1 MNDLRVAMLSP
12 STVYKLFAIGMLT
25 FFLPVSILA
34 GILASLNLITLT
46 WNEQT
51 ITGLRALVAAPVMG
65 LVVALILTAVQG
77 SMVAF
82 GLWLYSKVRPL
93 TIHYFPV
100 ADRPAAAGTAA

>member
-1 MNDLRVAMLSP
+1 MPHVRVMLR
-12 STVYKLFAIGMLT
+12 IGMLS

-65 LVVALILTAVQG
+65 PVMALLLTALQG
-77 SMVAF
+77 STVAF

-93 TIHYFPV
+93 TIRYFPI